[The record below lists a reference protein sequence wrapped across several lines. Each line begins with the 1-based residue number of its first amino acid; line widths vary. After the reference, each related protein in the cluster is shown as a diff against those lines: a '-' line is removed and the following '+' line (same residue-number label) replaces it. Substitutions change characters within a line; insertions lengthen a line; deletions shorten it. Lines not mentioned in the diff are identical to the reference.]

1 MGRREKL
8 AQIAR
13 SFAADDSHGYS
24 QRPPSGRWGPD
35 YDCSSF
41 LYEVATLAG
50 YDVGRGGDKVRY
62 TGTMTK
68 DFKDAGFQLL
78 PFANVGLGDLKIG
91 DILLNLA
98 VHAEVYVGEGKLVG
112 AEQSENGGYSGIAG
126 DQTGEEI
133 SEHDAYILNKG
144 WDFVLRPPE
153 EPDEEYIENE
163 EEYIENEEDGE
174 NMPYPNNMGMPA
186 PYNGGWQPS
195 RSTVGWTPG
204 NYTSINGGY
213 PQGGQTQINGY
224 PQNTMG
230 SYPQSGYGQAYQNG
244 YPQGGQ
250 QSAQLQRVNGLEG
263 ARDIHVGPNSV
274 VPLFD
279 ANEPYLYLKST
290 DQEGFPSIR
299 VFELRECSEEMAS
312 GHPGAEQVQNGH
324 AVGGQAVS
332 REEFDKLKE
341 MIENVQ
347 STISGGSGFPQG
359 NAQQSTAKTNG
370 QPNTNRSA
378 RNS

>member
-1 MGRREKL
+1 M
-8 AQIAR
+8 AAIAK

-41 LYEVATLAG
+41 IYEVASLAG
-50 YDVGRGGDKVRY
+50 YEVGRGGDKVRY

-98 VHAEVYVGEGKLVG
+98 VHAEVYVGDGKMVG
-112 AEQSENGGYSGIAG
+112 AEKSENGGYIGEAG
-126 DQTGEEI
+126 DQTGGEI
-133 SEHDAYILNKG
+133 SEHDAYILEKG

-153 EPDEEYIENE
+153 DSEND
-163 EEYIENEEDGE
+163 ENEEDGE
-174 NMPYPNNMGMPA
+174 NMPYPSNMGMPT
-186 PYNGGWQPS
+186 PYNGGWQPA

-230 SYPQSGYGQAYQNG
+230 TYPQNGYSQGFQNG

-250 QSAQLQRVNGLEG
+250 QATQLQRVNGLEG

-279 ANEPYLYLKST
+279 ANEPFLYLKST

-299 VFELRECSEEMAS
+299 VFELRECSEEMGA
-312 GHPGAEQVQNGH
+312 GHPAAEQIQNSPT
-324 AVGGQAVS
+324 AAAGQMVS

-359 NAQQSTAKTNG
+359 NGQQSSAKTGG